1 MTQQKKAIWGW
12 LFSTAMLIMLVTSC
26 GEKSEK
32 TVAYDDLAPGSEKYK
47 SAHERDTSAVDGKN
61 ERPEESPFLVIVDT
75 LMPESRWVQWDTL
88 LFADRFGPLFSEKWQ
103 TTGNRDSLVL
113 LRYTFKDSLRT
124 RNAFFNWIDCF
135 GATRKSYTVGDNIRI
150 RGRAALWLV
159 GEKEMVFI
167 ESGRPVDEKL
177 VRTLLNKD
185 PKKDPKKENWMY
197 LITIPKS
204 GKTTWKRIS
213 KGEEQP
219 IIKTYEDS

>member
-1 MTQQKKAIWGW
+1 MTQREKWIWQQF
-12 LFSTAMLIMLVTSC
+12 FSITMLLIVLTSC

-47 SAHERDTSAVDGKN
+47 NAHEADSSKIAVKD

-75 LMPESRWVQWDTL
+75 LMPESQWVKWDTL

-103 TTGNRDSLVL
+103 TTGERDSLVL

-167 ESGRPVDEKL
+167 ESGRTVDEKL

-204 GKTTWKRIS
+204 GKTIWKRIT

-219 IIKTYEDS
+219 IIKTHEDS